1 MMIERLQKLTDI
13 IQSYES
19 GEYNDLFK
27 MNRELACNIHFL
39 TDFQVKYNVKWNKE
53 YHNHKSTVN
62 AVKTRYADQVV
73 PELYMLRHIIK
84 TATNV
89 SIAMAQEIKRN

>member
-1 MMIERLQKLTDI
+1 MIDRLAKVTAI

-19 GEYNDLFK
+19 GEYKDLFK

-39 TDFQVKYNVKWNKE
+39 TDFQVQYNVKWNEE

-62 AVKTRYADQVV
+62 AVKTRYADMAV
-73 PELYMLRHIIK
+73 PELYMLRHILK

-89 SIAMAQEIKRN
+89 SIAIAQEIKRN

>member
-1 MMIERLQKLTDI
+1 MIDRLAKVTEI
-13 IQSYES
+13 IQAYEG
-19 GEYNDLFK
+19 GEYKDLFK
-27 MNRELACNIHFL
+27 MNRELSCNIHFL
-39 TDFQVKYNVKWNKE
+39 TDFQVQYNVKWNQE
-53 YHNHKSTVN
+53 YHNHKSNVN

-89 SIAMAQEIKRN
+89 SISIAQEIKRN